1 MAERWEP
8 LEADFQRFFHLD
20 LRFEVERTGARRL
33 CALVEG
39 LPADAA
45 VWRDDGF
52 TRGEELAA
60 IAVERADAWGK
71 ALWEIAARSHLK
83 EPPKEIG
90 NPGVIEIP
98 RPGQGTDEGAATA
111 AEQKPERTPEQM
123 SRKRASLFT

>member
-1 MAERWEP
+1 M
-8 LEADFQRFFHLD
+8 
-20 LRFEVERTGARRL
+20 

-45 VWRDDGF
+45 IWRGDGF

-71 ALWEIAARSHLK
+71 ALWEIGARSHLK
-83 EPPKEIG
+83 KPPKEIS

-98 RPGQGTDEGAATA
+98 RPGQADDQEDAPV
-111 AEQKPERTPEQM
+111 EPERTPEQM
-123 SRKRASLFT
+123 SRKRASLFA